1 MSASPKIYNKEI
13 LRLSKTL
20 FILAI
25 FLELA
30 IVTLG
35 FWASYISG
43 DRSISISTA
52 LLSIVAA
59 GELTAVVST
68 EIFAREMLRDK
79 RYLTKLLS
87 LLAVLIAM
95 SFTFFNLGHIS
106 MIVESHES
114 HHLEQFLIDK
124 KRLKNNITTELKE
137 IDKAKT
143 KSLAIKNLSDDQAL
157 NLINKDLIQNKY
169 DQTLIETNIKD
180 IINKNN
186 ISEIKGQNFLLKT
199 NNNKLTELQSQL
211 DQIEKRY
218 LDQLSELRK
227 DRFLEIE
234 SSNWRQKDKTKQ
246 YYENLRIKLDEKY
259 EQIKK
264 PILNKS
270 FSINQEIVKIKGLLT
285 SYSSLSPSSTK
296 AIKAQEDKL
305 TKLIDKKDLLEE
317 KRIKLLQ
324 TSEDSIV
331 NIDKKIS
338 DHQAIV
344 DSNQLALQNK
354 LTEEAK
360 YKKGSW
366 LMKLAANYF
375 KKSTSEVSLSEFKSF
390 SYYFILAS
398 CIGLAL
404 LPKILVVLS
413 VLVKS
418 NPFNHKQK
426 KVNGVVASINS
437 FSKKVEDL
445 AISRKRLFKYVKKIK
460 NNASTK
466 LGDMKRETDEQI
478 FIIKSDADNAIRN
491 KQSEITLLKERL
503 NLIAEKRK
511 NNSEILDLKNQVKDI
526 KALVEFE
533 RKKSNEAIAQKYLS
547 MDVNAKPSKD
557 IQNSWKLEKSCL
569 KVQRFKIFND
579 FLSRAFNLLLV
590 ITAIFTISILV
601 THFIN

>member
-35 FWASYISG
+35 FGASYISG

-59 GELTAVVST
+59 GELTALWST
-68 EIFAREMLRDK
+68 EVLAREMLREK

-114 HHLEQFLIDK
+114 APLERFLIDK
-124 KRLKNNITTELKE
+124 KKLKNFITTDLKE
-137 IDKAKT
+137 IDKEKR
-143 KSLAIKNLSDDQAL
+143 KSLAIRNLSDDQAL
-157 NLINKDLIQNKY
+157 NLINTDLAQNKY

-186 ISEIKGQNFLLKT
+186 ISEIKGQNFLLNT

-264 PILNKS
+264 PILNEL
-270 FSINQEIVKIKGLLT
+270 FSINLDIV
-285 SYSSLSPSSTK
+285 
-296 AIKAQEDKL
+296 
-305 TKLIDKKDLLEE
+305 
-317 KRIKLLQ
+317 
-324 TSEDSIV
+324 
-331 NIDKKIS
+331 
-338 DHQAIV
+338 
-344 DSNQLALQNK
+344 
-354 LTEEAK
+354 
-360 YKKGSW
+360 
-366 LMKLAANYF
+366 
-375 KKSTSEVSLSEFKSF
+375 
-390 SYYFILAS
+390 
-398 CIGLAL
+398 
-404 LPKILVVLS
+404 
-413 VLVKS
+413 
-418 NPFNHKQK
+418 
-426 KVNGVVASINS
+426 
-437 FSKKVEDL
+437 
-445 AISRKRLFKYVKKIK
+445 
-460 NNASTK
+460 
-466 LGDMKRETDEQI
+466 
-478 FIIKSDADNAIRN
+478 
-491 KQSEITLLKERL
+491 
-503 NLIAEKRK
+503 
-511 NNSEILDLKNQVKDI
+511 
-526 KALVEFE
+526 
-533 RKKSNEAIAQKYLS
+533 
-547 MDVNAKPSKD
+547 
-557 IQNSWKLEKSCL
+557 
-569 KVQRFKIFND
+569 
-579 FLSRAFNLLLV
+579 
-590 ITAIFTISILV
+590 
-601 THFIN
+601 